1 MGLEHQAYKNYGLE
15 STKSKKIR
23 EEFRGGLKTRL
34 KPDGQLILAGD
45 SPQLGP
51 FRSLDSGLAFI
62 AALWSAGAVTFRR
75 GFVNNISAIEFES
88 VNSIDQRL
96 V

>member
-1 MGLEHQAYKNYGLE
+1 MVRNGFRGDL
-15 STKSKKIR
+15 KIR
-23 EEFRGGLKTRL
+23 S

-51 FRSLDSGLAFI
+51 FRSLDSGLNFI
-62 AALWSAGAVTFRR
+62 AALWSAGGVTFRR

-88 VNSIDQRL
+88 ANSIDQRL